1 MRLNSR
7 SQNSLAIALAAW
19 AILLTLTFLGPFSG
33 RPEAQEMPMKPGT
46 RYVYEGTK
54 VTAKGPKI
62 SEEEAVKIA
71 LKAVPGEVTG
81 VAIEKKL
88 GANRYVVEV
97 LAKED
102 GVETDVII
110 DMETG
115 KVLATEK

>member
-1 MRLNSR
+1 
-7 SQNSLAIALAAW
+7 
-19 AILLTLTFLGPFSG
+19 
-33 RPEAQEMPMKPGT
+33 MKPGT
-46 RYVYEGTK
+46 RYVYEETK

-62 SEEEAVKIA
+62 TEEEAVKIA